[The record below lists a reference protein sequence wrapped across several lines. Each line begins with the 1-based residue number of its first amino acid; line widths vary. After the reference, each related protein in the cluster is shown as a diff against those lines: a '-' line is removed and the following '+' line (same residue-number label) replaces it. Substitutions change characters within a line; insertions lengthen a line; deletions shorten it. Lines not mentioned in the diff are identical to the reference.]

1 MVLVIHHSYYPGG
14 RPVYN
19 DRPAESINPDPN
31 SDIQIVRD
39 FQKLGYTHVS
49 EPEVHSDDP
58 TPIQEYID
66 LLEQNS

>member
-1 MVLVIHHSYYPGG
+1 MVLEILYSYYPGG
-14 RPVYN
+14 RPTYN
-19 DRPAESINPDPN
+19 GQPAEKINPDPD

-39 FQKLGYTHVS
+39 FRDSGYTHVS

-66 LLEQNS
+66 LSEQNS